1 MSMLPTLEAT
11 TYHAMYAFG
20 NHLRVSSSEKH
31 LTTWDSGIVAT
42 FEQESIL
49 GPNDQQPILTNLE
62 YVG

>member
-1 MSMLPTLEAT
+1 
-11 TYHAMYAFG
+11 MYAFG